1 MKRILSFLL
10 LSSLLLSFGCSG
22 ESQPQDTTAPD
33 DTTVIDTT
41 VITPETTEPEVKF
54 EKREDQVY
62 AADLF
67 ETADT
72 LTFAFLGGSITN
84 GNVIY
89 PDALP
94 WWPTSSNAWT
104 NNILSYFV
112 PKYRGVKLIKAV
124 NIGLPGTT
132 SDFAAA
138 RFADQV
144 AAHEPDVVFI
154 EYAVNDVNMPVNI
167 EEENIALFYE
177 HIVRQCLEFDK
188 IPSIVFVH
196 TARPEETGGPYD
208 RWVNGVAKKDALAAH
223 YGLTTLNIY
232 DCIKEEYQASG
243 SELIFLEYL
252 GKAGAGYFAL
262 NEEGTAYDVHPT
274 ANGYK
279 LISDTIIAAF
289 ENDFSSIFNKP
300 TFSPILHTSYEK
312 YLGMDYKMTP
322 CTDERISYEGEW
334 ELYSD
339 ENRFTTED
347 TDVHFS
353 STMYEFPY
361 FIDGIKQALN
371 TSDSSFTFTS
381 DAAAFTVSYVN
392 SLAGSFVTAYLVNED
407 GTNGEELGR
416 INTHSIYSGMDNL
429 GSFVALPNDGKE
441 HTIRVVVDAP
451 TDTNYVF
458 RFGYL
463 IEIA

>member
-1 MKRILSFLL
+1 MKRTLSFLL
-10 LSSLLLSFGCSG
+10 LTTFLFSLGCSG
-22 ESQPQDTTAPD
+22 DSQPNDTTPEVTTVS
-33 DTTVIDTT
+33 DTTEA
-41 VITPETTEPEVKF
+41 PETEVPEVKF
-54 EKREDQVY
+54 EMREDQVY

-67 ETADT
+67 DTADT

-89 PDALP
+89 PEVLP

-104 NNILSYFV
+104 NSILSYFV
-112 PKYRGVKLIKAV
+112 SKYRGEKLIKAV

-132 SDFAAA
+132 SDYGAA

-144 AAHEPDVVFI
+144 AVYEPDVVFI
-154 EYAVNDVNMPVNI
+154 EYAVNDVNMPISI
-167 EEENIALFYE
+167 EAENIALFYE
-177 HIVRQCLEFDK
+177 HIVRQCLELDK

-196 TARPEETGGPYD
+196 TARPEEKTSATFE
-208 RWVNGVAKKDALAAH
+208 RWLNGVTKKDELAAH
-223 YGLTTLNIY
+223 YGITTLNMY
-232 DCIKEEYQASG
+232 DCMKAEYEASG
-243 SELIFLEYL
+243 SELTFLEYL
-252 GKAGAGYFAL
+252 GKDGARYFSL

-289 ENDFSSIFNKP
+289 ENDFTSIFNKP
-300 TFSPILHTSYEK
+300 TFSPILHTSYEN
-312 YLGMDYKMTP
+312 YLNMDYKMTP

-334 ELYSD
+334 EFYSD
-339 ENRFTTED
+339 ENRFETED
-347 TDVHFS
+347 ENVHFGD
-353 STMYEFPY
+353 TMYEFPY
-361 FIDGIKQALN
+361 FTDGIKQALN
-371 TSDSSFTFTS
+371 TTDSSFTFTS

-441 HTIRVVVDAP
+441 HTVRVVVDTP

-463 IEIA
+463 IEIS